1 MSYSR
6 WSNSRW
12 YTFWSAN
19 GAYQTKY
26 KWPTQKLKDSQV
38 FEICDIPSYYITY
51 NELKERSRSAIMHEI
66 EEHFAKDF
74 EWRDIEIVDGKLE
87 RGEPKTIK
95 GKRPT
100 WDELN
105 ELQLYLACFIKDVDD
120 HFRFWT
126 FMKYEWYFPFRNK
139 FIFKYRKL
147 KQRYVKD
154 RSKETTNQ

>member
-19 GAYQTKY
+19 GAVPTEY

-38 FEICDIPSYYITY
+38 FEICDMPSYYITY
-51 NELKERSRSAIMHEI
+51 GDLKRRSRSAILHEI
-66 EEHFAKDF
+66 EEHFAADF
-74 EWRDIEIVDGKLE
+74 DWHDIEIVDGKLE
-87 RGEPKTIK
+87 QGKSKIIK

-105 ELQLYLACFIKDVDD
+105 ELQLYLARFTRDVDD

-126 FMKYEWYFPFRNK
+126 FMKYEWYLPFRNRI
-139 FIFKYRKL
+139 IFKYRKL

-154 RSKETTNQ
+154 RSK

>member
-12 YTFWSAN
+12 YTFWSASS
-19 GAYQTKY
+19 AELTEY

-51 NELKERSRSAIMHEI
+51 GELKKISRSILLHEI

-74 EWRDIEIVDGKLE
+74 DWHDIEIVDGKLE
-87 RGEPKTIK
+87 RGKPKIIK

-100 WDELN
+100 WDQLL
-105 ELQLYLACFIKDVDD
+105 ELQNYLDQFSRDVDD
-120 HFRFWT
+120 HFKWNNF
-126 FMKYEWYFPFRNK
+126 FLYEWYYPMRNK
-139 FIFKYRKL
+139 LIFKYKKL
-147 KQRYVKD
+147 KEYVKN
-154 RSKETTNQ
+154 RSK

>member
-19 GAYQTKY
+19 GAEPTEY
-26 KWPTQKLKDSQV
+26 KWPTQKLKDGQV
-38 FEICDIPSYYITY
+38 FEICDIPSYFITY
-51 NELKERSRSAIMHEI
+51 GQLRDTSRSKVLHEI
-66 EEHFAKDF
+66 EELFAKDG
-74 EWRDIEIVDGKLE
+74 I
-87 RGEPKTIK
+87 
-95 GKRPT
+95 RPT

-105 ELQLYLACFIKDVDD
+105 ELQLYFARFIKDVDD

-126 FMKYEWYFPFRNK
+126 FMKYEWYVPFRNK
-139 FIFKYRKL
+139 IIIKYRTL

-154 RSKETTNQ
+154 RSK